1 MKPPNISE
9 MNLMETAPWM
19 DSPDYRERF
28 RAEYWQ
34 TRIRYERLKKMNTR
48 QEAAALKDPRAEVP
62 LVSVQQL
69 DGTPAEVLRRQQAMM
84 GEYLHILELRA
95 ELEGVEL

>member
-1 MKPPNISE
+1 MKTPNISE

-34 TRIRYERLKKMNTR
+34 TRIRYERLKKRNTR
-48 QEAAALKDPRAEVP
+48 QEAGALKDPRAEVP
-62 LVSVQQL
+62 FVSVQQL
-69 DGTPAEVLRRQQAMM
+69 DSTPAEVMRRQQAMM